1 MSGKELDP
9 DQNENA
15 RAIPPWAFASNRET
29 RDPTMRKTILN
40 LATAAAIGLLASVS
54 IANAQ
59 QNAPFDGKKF
69 FDEIASRGV
78 SMPAGF
84 DGKKFFDD
92 ISDRATQ
99 NKQFDGKAFFDE
111 LSSRGVKLP
120 AGFDGNK
127 FFEEIASRGVS
138 MPPMVVMKK

>member
-1 MSGKELDP
+1 
-9 DQNENA
+9 
-15 RAIPPWAFASNRET
+15 
-29 RDPTMRKTILN
+29 MRKAIITLTT
-40 LATAAAIGLLASVS
+40 ATAIGLLASIS

-59 QNAPFDGKKF
+59 QKVPFDGKKF

-92 ISDRATQ
+92 IANMATQ

-120 AGFDGNK
+120 AAFDGNK
-127 FFEEIASRGVS
+127 FFEEISSRGVA
-138 MPPMVVMKK
+138 MPPMVVIKK

>member
-1 MSGKELDP
+1 
-9 DQNENA
+9 
-15 RAIPPWAFASNRET
+15 
-29 RDPTMRKTILN
+29 MRKTFLN

-59 QNAPFDGKKF
+59 QKAPFDGKKF

-78 SMPAGF
+78 SMPAG
-84 DGKKFFDD
+84 FDD

>member
-1 MSGKELDP
+1 MSGTELDP
-9 DQNENA
+9 DQNEDT

-29 RDPTMRKTILN
+29 RDPTMRKTFLN

-59 QNAPFDGKKF
+59 QKAP
-69 FDEIASRGV
+69 
-78 SMPAGF
+78 F